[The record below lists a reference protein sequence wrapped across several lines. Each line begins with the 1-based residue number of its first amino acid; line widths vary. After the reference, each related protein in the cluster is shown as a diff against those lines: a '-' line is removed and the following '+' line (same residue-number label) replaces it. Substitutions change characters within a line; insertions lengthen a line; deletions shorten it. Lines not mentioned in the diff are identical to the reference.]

1 MLALSFDTCKLLSND
16 GLQGNGNKIKI
27 HKRLKKLKVTV
38 QTTTLIGCYQ
48 MKLLQYAFIIIR
60 DGGDCGVKSTK
71 FLYHQLSRP
80 QRATV
85 PSS

>member
-1 MLALSFDTCKLLSND
+1 MLLEDKGTED
-16 GLQGNGNKIKI
+16 GDCR
-27 HKRLKKLKVTV
+27 RLKTLKVTV

-48 MKLLQYAFIIIR
+48 MKLLQYAFITIR
-60 DGGDCGVKSTK
+60 GGGCGVKSTK